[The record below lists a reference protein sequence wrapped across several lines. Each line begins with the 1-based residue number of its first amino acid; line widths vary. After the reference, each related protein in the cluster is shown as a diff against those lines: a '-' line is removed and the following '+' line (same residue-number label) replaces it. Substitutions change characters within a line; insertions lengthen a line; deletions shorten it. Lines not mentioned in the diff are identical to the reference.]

1 MCVINSFTSARV
13 SKLFSKKFYTSYIST
28 SSCQLVRGFY
38 TSNQIMEKVTDISV
52 EKLVSSR
59 FLKPLRM
66 NYCQDG
72 VKKIWDMGMSHAVIK
87 CC

>member
-13 SKLFSKKFYTSYIST
+13 SKLFSKKFYNSYIPT
-28 SSCQLVRGFY
+28 SSCQFVRCFY
-38 TSNQIMEKVTDISV
+38 TSNQIMEKVTDISI